1 MQAITVRYIGPTNHR
16 SARLVAECE
25 RGRITL
31 GYPYG
36 SGDPFVVA
44 LLALLRKFS
53 EEDEQKYGTPRE
65 GNPWLRPW
73 FKGETGGG
81 QVVFCPCENAVN
93 PMDATNPEG
102 HPSAV
107 LFFADREEKSMFADS
122 VDQAMAAH
130 RAGRQINLLKLGIL
144 RDRAARVIRCV

>member
-44 LLALLRKFS
+44 LMALLQKFAEAHRPGS
-53 EEDEQKYGTPRE
+53 ERYDGDNSDLFPVELGEWAYLNSDEISMAQIE
-65 GNPWLRPW
+65 V
-73 FKGETGGG
+73 E
-81 QVVFCPCENAVN
+81 E
-93 PMDATNPEG
+93 NPEC
-102 HPSAV
+102 
-107 LFFADREEKSMFADS
+107 LKEE
-122 VDQAMAAH
+122 
-130 RAGRQINLLKLGIL
+130 R
-144 RDRAARVIRCV
+144 